1 MIKTDNVFAESA
13 KSYIE
18 AINSGILVWKNVN
31 DFIIH
36 LNNTIEL
43 LEKKNRNHNA
53 EYYKKLLKAIEKEVK
68 S

>member
-1 MIKTDNVFAESA
+1 MITKDNVMEESA
-13 KSYIE
+13 RGYIE
-18 AINSGILVWKNVN
+18 AIHSGVLVWKNVN

-43 LEKKNRNHNA
+43 LEKKSHNHNA

>member
-1 MIKTDNVFAESA
+1 MITRDNVMEESA
-13 KSYIE
+13 RGYIE
-18 AINSGILVWKNVN
+18 AIHSGVLVWKNVN

-43 LEKKNRNHNA
+43 LEKKSRGNNA
-53 EYYKKLLKAIEKEVK
+53 EYYRNLLKAIEKQVK

>member
-1 MIKTDNVFAESA
+1 MIKGDNVFEESA
-13 KSYIE
+13 RSYIE
-18 AINSGILVWKNVN
+18 AIHSGDFVWKNVN

-43 LEKKNRNHNA
+43 LEKKSRGNNA
-53 EYYKKLLKAIEKEVK
+53 EYYRNLLKAIEKQVK

>member
-1 MIKTDNVFAESA
+1 MIKTDNVFEESA

-18 AINSGILVWKNVN
+18 AIHSGVLVWKNVN

-43 LEKKNRNHNA
+43 LEKKSHNHNA